1 MWQILSSSDVKAG
14 PCLNAMFGRLLTS
27 CSMGPTLIAVGVRS
41 LFAVVSLSLVVICSH
56 LTSCVRNSSLT
67 VVVGLLSRC
76 GRVLFSNWEVGDSSM
91 VVMRR
96 GTFSSGKVQEATGY
110 FWQGRPPAKLW
121 YDASSLF
128 VVEGASGILVG

>member
-14 PCLNAMFGRLLTS
+14 PCLNAMFGRL
-27 CSMGPTLIAVGVRS
+27 
-41 LFAVVSLSLVVICSH
+41 

-76 GRVLFSNWEVGDSSM
+76 GRVLFSNWQVGDSSMVVMRRGSFSSCEVQEAPVYLWQGDSSLTVVVWLPSRCGRVLFSNWEVGDSSM

-96 GTFSSGKVQEATGY
+96 GIFFQ
-110 FWQGRPPAKLW
+110 L
-121 YDASSLF
+121 
-128 VVEGASGILVG
+128 